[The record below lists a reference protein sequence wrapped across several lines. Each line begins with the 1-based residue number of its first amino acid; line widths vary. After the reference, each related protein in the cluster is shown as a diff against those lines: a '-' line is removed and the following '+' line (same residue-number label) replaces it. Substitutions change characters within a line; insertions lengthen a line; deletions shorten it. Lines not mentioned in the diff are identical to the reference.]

1 MKRPHLDLVLEYLS
15 EIPEAVI
22 VDVGAHVGKLT
33 DMFLCASE
41 NSTAIAVEPDPTSF
55 KVLVDRFKDNS
66 RVTLKQVAVA
76 ESKGMMT
83 AFYVS
88 EKKENI
94 GGSQSNT
101 LYRSILK
108 EKKHSMEIPGYHKI
122 FVCADTFDAVV
133 SEVDTIHL
141 LKLNCEGAEKHILK
155 SPDMNKVKAVYMS
168 QHDKPVDL
176 DGFNLVARTWK
187 KDHSWEFWKR

>member
-55 KVLVDRFKDNS
+55 KVLADRFKDNA

-76 ESKGMMT
+76 ESKGMT

-88 EKKENI
+88 EKKENV

-101 LYRSILK
+101 LYRNILK
-108 EKKHSMEIPGYHKI
+108 EKKHSREIPNYHKI
-122 FVCADTFDAVV
+122 FVLADTFENVV
-133 SEVDTIHL
+133 SEINTIHL
-141 LKLNCEGAEKHILK
+141 LKLNCEGAEGFILK
-155 SPDMNKVKAVYMS
+155 SPEMNKVNAIYMS
-168 QHDKPVDL
+168 QHDNPIDL
-176 DGFNLVARTWK
+176 LGFNLVARTWK